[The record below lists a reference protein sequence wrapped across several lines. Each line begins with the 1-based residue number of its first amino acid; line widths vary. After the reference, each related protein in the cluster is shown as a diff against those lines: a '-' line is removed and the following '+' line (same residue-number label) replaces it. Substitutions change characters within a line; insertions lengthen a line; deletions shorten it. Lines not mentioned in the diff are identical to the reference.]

1 MLPLMTLEMQEMKKI
16 AVYGSLR
23 QGMYNHPLLGESKL
37 LVTTEV
43 NLPFKMVSLGSFPAL
58 KMDNELHPIVIEI
71 YEVDEPT
78 YKRVER
84 LEGYPNFYDKFSF
97 LYDNEDVEIYYIQQ
111 EAGNVLHIKDWVKY
125 QNE

>member
-1 MLPLMTLEMQEMKKI
+1 MKKI

-23 QGMYNHPLLGESKL
+23 KGMYNHPLLGDSSL
-37 LVTTEV
+37 LETVEV

-58 KMDNELHPIVIEI
+58 KMDNELHPIVVEI

-84 LEGYPNFYDKFSF
+84 LEGYPQFYDRFTF
-97 LYDNEDVEIYYIQQ
+97 LYNNEDVDIYYIQQ
-111 EAGNVLHIKDWVKY
+111 VAEDVPHIKDWVEWVNKH
-125 QNE
+125 